1 MLRVLIIL
9 RYVWHVDQLHLLEVI
24 VLNVST
30 VTVVMLW
37 ECSMGCIKM
46 LTTIAIVI
54 IDYQLTFCIGIRR
67 KFIQVVML
75 KVKTHLIRIK
85 GTLNIFLL
93 FLIGWL
99 FLMVTLLHLFIL
111 KFLLFKEF
119 ILDLFAIFLLLRVI
133 KLVIFGYSIPFDKLD
148 ITHKV
153 AILGVHDILVIDN
166 AQ

>member
-9 RYVWHVDQLHLLEVI
+9 RYVWHVDQLHLLKVI

-37 ECSMGCIKM
+37 ECSMGCIQM

-133 KLVIFGYSIPFDKLD
+133 KLMIFGYSISFDKLD
-148 ITHKV
+148 IAHKV